1 MYLEVETKVAL
12 ALIAALMFWRHRQW
26 VAVRANPL
34 FEQAREARE
43 SIFGRGE
50 YAAAS

>member
-34 FEQAREARE
+34 FEQARER
-43 SIFGRGE
+43 IFGRGE